1 MDWGQE
7 NRDYATYVDVDSNA
21 SRNIAAFS
29 MWEDGRLRVSEPNAA
44 DDEAEGHWTIE
55 ADLSCML
62 TNEFVSGRQI
72 LSPETIISTV

>member
-1 MDWGQE
+1 MD
-7 NRDYATYVDVDSNA
+7 ADSNA

-62 TNEFVSGRQI
+62 TSLIVGG
-72 LSPETIISTV
+72 